1 MKILALLLLLIVTT
15 GGVIYF
21 VTTNTPTSASGI
33 TVSGTVEATTME
45 LSFKIPGRV
54 IQRLVDEGERVTAGQ
69 IIARLE
75 SDDLEKEVVAR
86 KAEREAQQA
95 VLAELE
101 AGYRTEDI
109 AQAEAALDRIRAEET
124 RLRDDFARQ
133 KNLYEREV
141 IPRQIFD
148 ASRAAFNG
156 AQAAVREAE
165 QRLKLLRSGPRTETI
180 SQARARVKAA
190 EQAVALA
197 EIRLG
202 YTTLTAPQAGTVLA
216 KNIESGEQ
224 VAPGTPVVT
233 IANLDTVWVRAYINE
248 TDLGRVKLG
257 QKADI
262 ISDTWK
268 GKNYPGSVTF
278 ISPEAEFT
286 PKNVQTE
293 KERVKLVY
301 RIKITLPNPQQEL
314 KPGMPVE
321 AVIPC
326 IPSAPKT

>member
-1 MKILALLLLLIVTT
+1 MKKLVLLILVIVVA
-15 GGVIYF
+15 GGVAYF
-21 VTTNTPTSASGI
+21 AVTRSRPSTQEI
-33 TVSGTVEATTME
+33 KVSGTIEATTVE
-45 LSFKIPGRV
+45 LSFKSPGRV
-54 IQRLVDEGERVTAGQ
+54 VQRFVDEGDRVSAGQ
-69 IIARLE
+69 TIARLE
-75 SDDLEKEVVAR
+75 SDDLE
-86 KAEREAQQA
+86 REAAAKRAELEAQRA

-101 AGYRTEDI
+101 AGYRKEDI
-109 AQAEAALDRIRAEET
+109 AQAQAVLDRVKADET

-141 IPRQIFD
+141 IPRQAFD
-148 ASRAAFNG
+148 ASRAAFDA
-156 AQAAVREAE
+156 AQAAVRESE
-165 QRLKLLRSGPRTETI
+165 QRLKLLRTGPRTETI

-190 EQAVALA
+190 EQTVALA
-197 EIRLG
+197 ETRLG
-202 YTTLTAPQAGTVLA
+202 YTILIAPQAGTVLA
-216 KNIESGEQ
+216 KNTESGEQ

-248 TDLGRVKLG
+248 TDMGRVKLG
-257 QKADI
+257 QKADVT
-262 ISDTWK
+262 SDTWK
-268 GKNYPGSVTF
+268 GKKYPGTITF

-321 AVIPC
+321 AVLNTR
-326 IPSAPKT
+326 SQ